1 MNCTHQRSNQHQA
14 ALNRISPQLDYTGIS
29 ANTNWTKLLL
39 VGRASSVLQDS
50 VKCMLEIRIKGKLD
64 TIVNSASF
72 CIIKGLVSR
81 NTTQL
86 ETGRLSIYNLFSTG
100 FRSIKYIVEL

>member
-1 MNCTHQRSNQHQA
+1 M
-14 ALNRISPQLDYTGIS
+14 
-29 ANTNWTKLLL
+29 LL
-39 VGRASSVLQDS
+39 VGRASSILQDS

-72 CIIKGLVSR
+72 CICLVSR

-100 FRSIKYIVEL
+100 FRSINYIVKLNITRG